1 MEKSR
6 ELFIKAFMEAE
17 SYANSKLKSEE
28 EIDWKFSEKFE
39 KSMNKL
45 IKKNSRIVFST
56 RQRIKKGLIAAI
68 IAIVVLFTGLMSVSA
83 TRTPFVE
90 ILKKVFSD
98 HNEISITEE
107 SIPPVDTIETEYTL
121 SYIPDGYKLKSYDK
135 GILSVLTIWS
145 NDRGEDIIFD
155 QFIMN
160 SGINIDT
167 EHGYEELNING
178 YEAYYFTNKLLWTD
192 GTYWFSVSKTNA
204 DKEELL
210 ELSKSLTEKSN

>member
-1 MEKSR
+1 
-6 ELFIKAFMEAE
+6 
-17 SYANSKLKSEE
+17 
-28 EIDWKFSEKFE
+28 
-39 KSMNKL
+39 MNKL

-90 ILKKVFSD
+90 ILNKVFSD

-167 EHGYEELNING
+167 EHGYEELKINV
-178 YEAYYFTNKLLWTD
+178 YDAYYNSNNLMWTD
-192 GTYWFSVSKTNA
+192 GSYWFSISKTNA
-204 DKEELL
+204 DKDELI
-210 ELSKSLTEKSN
+210 ELSKSLTEKAINL

>member
-17 SYANSKLKSEE
+17 SYDNSKLKSEE

-83 TRTPFVE
+83 TRAPFVE

-98 HNEISITEE
+98 HNEISITKE
-107 SIPPVDTIETEYTL
+107 SIPPVDSIETEYTL

-135 GILSVLTIWS
+135 GSFSVLTIWS
-145 NDRGEDIIFD
+145 NDKGEDITLYQSIID
-155 QFIMN
+155 
-160 SGINIDT
+160 SVINIDT
-167 EHGYEELNING
+167 EHGYEELKING
-178 YEAYYFTNKLLWTD
+178 YDAYYNSNNLMWTD
-192 GTYWFSVSKTNA
+192 GSYWFSMSKTNA
-204 DKEELL
+204 DKDELL
-210 ELSKSLTEKSN
+210 ELSKSLTEKNS